1 MQRSFNCFYVRVTT
15 RGGYLYL
22 HFLWGTGLSFLYC
35 WMQLMGEAVLVL
47 WLQVFFMFA
56 CLPTTIL
63 SCITHFILTYCLCFG
78 FFFPSLK
85 SSHFEVC
92 CFRKSQ
98 AIFCKNQMSFNSL
111 TMYFLMYYKDIHKI
125 LWAGQFSLEVLDLF
139 FFLVSQSW
147 NLPFFRPWKF
157 YFLRLFREEVI

>member
-56 CLPTTIL
+56 CLPTKIL

-78 FFFPSLK
+78 FFFLLWSL
-85 SSHFEVC
+85 
-92 CFRKSQ
+92 
-98 AIFCKNQMSFNSL
+98 AILKF
-111 TMYFLMYYKDIHKI
+111 
-125 LWAGQFSLEVLDLF
+125 AALERV
-139 FFLVSQSW
+139 
-147 NLPFFRPWKF
+147 
-157 YFLRLFREEVI
+157 RLFSVKTKWVSTLLQCIFSCITRTYIKYCKQDSFH